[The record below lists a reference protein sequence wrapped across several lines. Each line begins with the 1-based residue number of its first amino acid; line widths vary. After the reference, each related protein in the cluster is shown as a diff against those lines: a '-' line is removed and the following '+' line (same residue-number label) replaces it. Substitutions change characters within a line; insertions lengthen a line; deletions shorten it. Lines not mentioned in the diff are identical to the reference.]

1 MERETDIRR
10 ITTRLFKNF
19 LVILE
24 DLQEEHRSAHLKLLE
39 QLPEEYK
46 SLVYM
51 ADILNERK
59 IEWLRKRVLDLGNEA
74 IRDGENY
81 VEIHFKFKNKDV

>member
-19 LVILE
+19 LIILE
-24 DLQEEHRSAHLKLLE
+24 DLQEDHRSVYLRLLE
-39 QLPEEYK
+39 QTPDELKP
-46 SLVYM
+46 LIAQ
-51 ADILNERK
+51 ADYFDDRK
-59 IEWLRKRVLDLGNEA
+59 MEWLRKRVLDLGNEA

-81 VEIHFKFKNKDV
+81 VEIHFKFRNKDV